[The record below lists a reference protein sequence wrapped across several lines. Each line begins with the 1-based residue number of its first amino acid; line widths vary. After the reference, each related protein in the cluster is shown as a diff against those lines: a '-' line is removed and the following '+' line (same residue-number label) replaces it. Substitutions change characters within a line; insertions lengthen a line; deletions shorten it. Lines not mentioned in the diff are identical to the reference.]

1 MRRYR
6 GAWALALAAAL
17 CLMLAAC
24 GSNSSSGSGSGGS
37 GSGSTAAS
45 TTGASNA
52 TIAEAKA
59 LLDKAR
65 TRPTQIPTQTPVG
78 KPIPT
83 GKTLSFISCGNEDC
97 TNQAKVVKQA
107 TDILGWK
114 LIVHNTDGTPPTLKS
129 AFDQVV
135 REKPDGL
142 IYNATDRSLINNELL
157 QLQAL
162 KIPAA
167 ACCILQKPGQGITFV
182 SEGPQDEVAK
192 GKVMAAWFVVD
203 SGGKGSTV
211 YVDIPDFKILAPL
224 GDGYVNESKRLCP
237 ACSAARLE
245 IPFTSLGKDA
255 PNRIVS
261 YLRAHPDVKYVALA
275 IDQIGTGLPAALK
288 AAGLGDVK
296 LIGES
301 PTATSYQ
308 YIRSGLQSV
317 TAVYDMYGDMFS
329 QVDAVA
335 RALVGVPQV
344 QSSPNV
350 WLVDKDNILADQG
363 VFPMV
368 ADNNAQ
374 YAKVWGR

>member
-1 MRRYR
+1 MLTIIKRHR
-6 GAWALALAAAL
+6 GLWAAVLAAAL
-17 CLMLAAC
+17 CATVAAC
-24 GSNSSSGSGSGGS
+24 GSDSSSTDGGS
-37 GSGSTAAS
+37 STA
-45 TTGASNA
+45 GASDA
-52 TIAEAKA
+52 TIAEAQT

-65 TRPTQIPTQTPVG
+65 TRPTQIPTQEPVG
-78 KPIPT
+78 KPIPA

-135 REKPDGL
+135 REQPDGL
-142 IYNATDRSLINNELL
+142 IYNATDRSLINSELL
-157 QLQAL
+157 ELERL
-162 KIPAA
+162 RIPAA
-167 ACCILQKPGQGITFV
+167 ACCILQKPGRGITFV
-182 SEGPQDEVAK
+182 SEGPGDEIAK

-203 SGGKGSTV
+203 SAGKGSTV

-224 GDGYVNESKRLCP
+224 GDGYIDESKRLCP
-237 ACSAARLE
+237 DCSAERLE

-288 AAGLGDVK
+288 SAGLGDVK

-317 TAVYDMYGDMFS
+317 TAVYDMYGDMFA

-335 RALVGVPQV
+335 RALVDAPQV
-344 QSSPNV
+344 ESSPNV
-350 WLVDKDNILADQG
+350 WLVDKDNILDDEG

-368 ADNNAQ
+368 ADNNEQ
-374 YAKVWGR
+374 YAKVWGK

>member
-1 MRRYR
+1 MSRVMRWR
-6 GAWALALAAAL
+6 GTGGLMLAAAA
-17 CLMLAAC
+17 CCTLAAC
-24 GSNSSSGSGSGGS
+24 GSDGAASAGDDASAE
-37 GSGSTAAS
+37 AAS
-45 TTGASNA
+45 TASSSSA
-52 TIAEAKA
+52 ISEAQTLVKE
-59 LLDKAR
+59 AR
-65 TRPTQIPTQTPVG
+65 TRPTAIPTREPVG
-78 KPIPT
+78 KPIPS

-129 AFDQVV
+129 AFGQVV
-135 REKPDGL
+135 RERPDGL
-142 IYNATDRSLINNELL
+142 IYNATDRSLIDKELL
-157 QLQAL
+157 ALERL

-182 SEGPQDEVAK
+182 SEGPEDEVAK

-224 GDGYVNESKRLCP
+224 GDGYIDESKRLCP
-237 ACSAARLE
+237 ECTAERLK

-261 YLRAHPDVKYVALA
+261 YLRAHPDVKHVALA

-317 TAVYDMYGDMFS
+317 TAVYDMYGDMFA

-335 RALVGVPQV
+335 RATVGVPQV
-344 QSSPNV
+344 SSAPNV
-350 WLVDKDNILADQG
+350 WLVDKDNILDDKG

-374 YAKVWGR
+374 YAKLWGR